1 MVLLLCTLVAW
12 AVEKDAARCEAV
24 SSHRVSWVLVVW
36 VCFEFSEGAVGGR
49 EHDQVA

>member
-12 AVEKDAARCEAV
+12 AVEKDAARCESVATGV
-24 SSHRVSWVLVVW
+24 SRVLVVW